1 MSESASHSASHD
13 GHAPPPL
20 DEPKSPMWL
29 PALGAALFIAV
40 GLWWAV
46 TPSPPPPPPD
56 EAEPAA
62 SAAPQAAASAGPRPA
77 AVPGAAGGAQG
88 AGGPDNAALQRILEK
103 LPKQ

>member
-1 MSESASHSASHD
+1 MTEPASHET
-13 GHAPPPL
+13 HAHEPPPP

-29 PALGAALFIAV
+29 PALGAALFITV

-46 TPSPPPPPPD
+46 TPSPPPPP
-56 EAEPAA
+56 EEPAVPEGAA
-62 SAAPQAAASAGPRPA
+62 SAAPQAAASAPRPA
-77 AVPGAAGGAQG
+77 VAPGGGAGQPG

>member
-1 MSESASHSASHD
+1 MTESASHDTSHA
-13 GHAPPPL
+13 HEPPPP

-29 PALGAALFIAV
+29 PALGAALFITV

-46 TPSPPPPPPD
+46 TPSPPPPPPEEP
-56 EAEPAA
+56 EAAA
-62 SAAPQAAASAGPRPA
+62 SAAPQAAASAAPRPA
-77 AVPGAAGGAQG
+77 VAPGGGAGAPG

>member
-56 EAEPAA
+56 DTEPAA
-62 SAAPQAAASAGPRPA
+62 AAPQPAASAGPRPA